1 MNTYF
6 DNGSTSFPKPPEVGE
21 YIVRYLNHTGG
32 TYGRAAYG
40 RVLETARQVEA
51 CRDAIGQLMGVSDTQ
66 NIAFTPNATTA
77 INTLLQGMNLKG
89 KKILISPLE
98 HNAVMRPLN
107 FLQTNLHLQI
117 EILPATADGR
127 IDVSKLT
134 PHLLQD
140 ASLII
145 VNHQSNVNGVIQ
157 PIDEICKWAGE
168 IPVMVDASQSL
179 GAIPFK
185 GDEWKV
191 DYIAFT
197 GHKALLGPTGTG
209 GFYCRKPET
218 IAPLIYGGTGSRSE
232 SFEMPEVNPDRF
244 EAGTP
249 NITGIIGLLGAISH
263 PPASMH
269 QKIDVVELM
278 KNISSIPDIKIFSAQ
293 NPEYQGHLFSF
304 THKTLKPSIIAR
316 RIFEQHR
323 VEVRSGLHCAPA
335 AHHFLG
341 TFPDGAVRIALSPYH
356 TPNDLSFLAQ
366 SIQQVTQQL

>member
-1 MNTYF
+1 
-6 DNGSTSFPKPPEVGE
+6 
-21 YIVRYLNHTGG
+21 VRYLNQTGG

-40 RVLETARQVEA
+40 RVLETVRQVEA

-77 INTLLQGMNLKG
+77 INTLLQGLDLKG
-89 KKILISPLE
+89 KKVLISPLE

-107 FLQTNLHLQI
+107 YLKQTINLQVET
-117 EILPATADGR
+117 LPATVDGR
-127 IDVSKLT
+127 IDVSELT
-134 PHLLQD
+134 PQLLQNV
-140 ASLII
+140 SLVI

-157 PIDEICKWAGE
+157 PIEVICKWAGE
-168 IPVMVDASQSL
+168 TPVMVDVSQSL

-218 IAPLIYGGTGSRSE
+218 IASFVYGGTGSRSE
-232 SFEMPEVNPDRF
+232 SFEMPEITPDRF

-263 PPASMH
+263 PPATLH
-269 QKIDVVELM
+269 QQSDVLELI
-278 KNISSIPDIKIFSAQ
+278 KNISSIPTIKILGAQ
-293 NPEYQGHLFSF
+293 NPEHQGHLFSF
-304 THKTLKPSIIAR
+304 THQTLKPSVIAR
-316 RIFEQHR
+316 RLYEQNQI
-323 VEVRSGLHCAPA
+323 EVRSGLHCAPA
-335 AHHFLG
+335 AHHFLE
-341 TFPDGAVRIALSPYH
+341 TFPDGSVRIALSPYH

-366 SIQQVTQQL
+366 AIQQITQQH